1 MSGYAIEFHE
11 EWDGYFSRL
20 DKTMKKRV
28 MRKILQLQYG
38 VHSRHLKQGLP
49 FYVSEIGQYR
59 LCYAVDEARKTKMV
73 YFVGDHKEYE
83 KWLGL

>member
-1 MSGYAIEFHE
+1 MSGYGIEFHE
-11 EWDGYFSRL
+11 DWYGYFSRL
-20 DKTMKKRV
+20 DKAVKKRV
-28 MRKILQLQYG
+28 VKKILQLQG
-38 VHSRHLKQGLP
+38 DIPARHLKQGSL

-59 LCYAVDEARKTKMV
+59 LCYTIDEKKKLKVV

>member
-1 MSGYAIEFHE
+1 MGEYKLEFARGWE
-11 EWDGYFSRL
+11 GYFEKL
-20 DKTMKKRV
+20 DRSMQERV
-28 MRKILQLQYG
+28 WRKIQQLKTTTYA
-38 VHSRHLKQGLP
+38 RHLKKGLP

-59 LCYAVDEARKTKMV
+59 PCYTIDEKKKIKVV